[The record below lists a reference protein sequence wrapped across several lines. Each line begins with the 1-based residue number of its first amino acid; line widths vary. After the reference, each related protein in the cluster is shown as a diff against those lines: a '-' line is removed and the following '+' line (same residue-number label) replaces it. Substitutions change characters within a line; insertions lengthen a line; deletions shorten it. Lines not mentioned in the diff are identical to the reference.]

1 MCVQLHGAAR
11 DFSPTQLSVQTLV
24 LQPPCATTTATKK
37 ESIPWCGKGF
47 VFQTELSVQ
56 TYLSVHMVIAP
67 MCKQMPKKKKSSTP
81 WCGKGFFSHSAS
93 SADSCLTVFHVAPMC
108 KQMHNIC
115 TYVKNPRRWQPY
127 HCSDRRKYCMCW

>member
-56 TYLSVHMVIAP
+56 TYLSVHMVTWQANA
-67 MCKQMPKKKKSSTP
+67 KKKKKFNSM
-81 WCGKGFFSHSAS
+81 
-93 SADSCLTVFHVAPMC
+93 V
-108 KQMHNIC
+108 
-115 TYVKNPRRWQPY
+115 WQGLFLPL
-127 HCSDRRKYCMCW
+127 SF